1 MTTILQY
8 LNELL
13 QDQNIPDNYK
23 KEMKNDREK
32 LLRIINKIQDL
43 PQPDPY
49 FGGSKGKKTMIK
61 ESYDLD
67 IVLYFPDTTDGSIQN
82 IYDKVARYL
91 GSSNY
96 SIMPKNAAIRVLKRD
111 NYHID
116 VVPAKRIKDSEDLA
130 ILRDKEKKW
139 IQTSVIRHIAS
150 IREFG
155 RRDVIKLLKLWK
167 VRYEIE
173 FPSFILE
180 QLIIRALKNN
190 LKLPL
195 NDAIIEVFEFVSENM
210 ESIRLVDPA
219 NSNNILTDSISAYDK
234 DVIAQFAGWVLKE
247 NDLSSQNGWINLFNP
262 KKIPQFY
269 QSTGAQGRIR
279 PNAPSPPRFG
289 N

>member
-1 MTTILQY
+1 M
-8 LNELL
+8 N
-13 QDQNIPDNYK
+13 
-23 KEMKNDREK
+23 NDREK
-32 LLRIINKIQDL
+32 LIGTINKIPDL
-43 PQPDPY
+43 PNPTSY
-49 FGGSKGKKTMIK
+49 FGGSRGKKTMIK

-67 IVLYFPDTTDGSIQN
+67 IVLYFPETTKNSVEE
-82 IYDKVARYL
+82 IYNYVARYL

-96 SIMPKNAAIRVLKRD
+96 GIMTKNVAIRVLKRE

-116 VVPAKRIKDSEDLA
+116 VVPAKKITGSEDSAFLWRNEDGKTLKTS
-130 ILRDKEKKW
+130 I
-139 IQTSVIRHIAS
+139 IQHIAS

-167 VRYEIE
+167 VRNNMY

-190 LKLPL
+190 LNLSL
-195 NDAIIEVFEFVSENM
+195 NDAIIEVLEFISENI

-219 NSNNILTDSISAYDK
+219 NTNNILTAEDTISAYDK
-234 DVIAQFAGWVLKE
+234 DILSKFANSSLKE
-247 NDLSSQNGWINLFNP
+247 NDLTSLNGWISLFSP

-269 QSTGAQGRIR
+269 QTTGAKGKIK

-289 N
+289 